1 MTFFVRIWDTA
12 NNPVLPPDGV
22 ALSPATWSAA
32 AVGGPVAAQ
41 INATGSIDGLL
52 ALGAW
57 LNYRIQI
64 VAADGLPLWWGH
76 VDAVALNTGALE
88 REISLR
94 EMANRVKVLYSQSAP
109 GGTLAGA
116 ETDWAEDATSIAT
129 YGRRELVHSA
139 ASALTDAQAIAL
151 RTRILAAGSTPQRR
165 LHVAGN
171 TSNQARITCRGD
183 WQRLADIYYQQLNG
197 LEEHNLSSGD
207 PIPLGLGFT
216 STGLAFVHTDS
227 KEIAQDIPG
236 YFLRFADYTD
246 LKIVVSGTTANNG
259 TRTVQGGDKR
269 APVNYY
275 SDAVSFAAND
285 DLYDGNAGLSFA
297 ATDDVIFVSGASMP
311 QNTGARRVKTT
322 GISHI
327 EVSPGYNS
335 GFQDSG
341 GVGPVV
347 QIARGNGVTLAEAVV
362 HEAPDGIVVE
372 TVTAYG
378 QRIYQTFALGVASQ
392 WTLNAVEIRVRRVG
406 SPADSLRVSIYQ
418 DSGGAPG
425 ALLEQATITGAS
437 LSDTMGWLRILFSNS
452 TLLADGTT
460 YGLLID
466 RTGAMNPNDF
476 YEVDID
482 DAGAYPR
489 GSLRLYDGSAYQSVA
504 GDLIFRCL
512 GAQDTARQI
521 ADVVVGAA
529 VGLSP
534 ALVGANSG
542 LATLQYQSGDETAL
556 AIVDG
561 LLAQGTSGAERLVV
575 TITADRLVHISARTP
590 AASTPRLLVWR
601 NGRLEQAQGEPMPA
615 GWLPV
620 ATWIHIDDL
629 LLTGAWT
636 GLSPL
641 FVERAEYSVGQGLRL
656 ETEDQRAL
664 SALFGTQQG

>member
-1 MTFFVRIWDTA
+1 MTFFVRVWDTN

-22 ALSPATWSAA
+22 ALNPASWSAA
-32 AVGGPVAAQ
+32 AIGGPVAAQ
-41 INATGSIDGLL
+41 INATGTIDGLL

-76 VDAVALNTGALE
+76 VDAVALTTGGLE

-94 EMANRVKVLYSQSAP
+94 EMTNRAKILYSQSAP

-116 ETDWAEDATSIAT
+116 ETDWAEDTASIAT

-139 ASALTDAQAIAL
+139 ASALTDEQATAL

-165 LHVAGN
+165 LHLGN
-171 TSNQARITCRGD
+171 STSNQARITCRGD
-183 WQRLADIYYQQLNG
+183 WQRLADVYYQQLDG
-197 LEEHNLSSGD
+197 LEEHNPGSGD
-207 PIPLGLGFT
+207 PVPLGLGFT
-216 STGLAFVHTDS
+216 STGLGFVAADS
-227 KEIAQDIPG
+227 KNLAQDING
-236 YFLRFADYTD
+236 YFLRFADYTG
-246 LKIVVSGTTANNG
+246 LKIVISGTAANNG
-259 TRTVQGGDKR
+259 VRTVESGDKR
-269 APVNYY
+269 TAVNYV
-275 SDAVSFAAND
+275 SDAISFAAND
-285 DLYDGNAGLSFA
+285 DLYDGNAGLSFI
-297 ATDDVIFVSGASMP
+297 ATDDVIFVSGAAHV
-311 QNTGARRVKTT
+311 QNNGARRVKTT

-327 EVSPGYNS
+327 EVSPGWNS

-347 QIARGNGVTLAEAVV
+347 TVARGNSITVAETVAQ
-362 HEAPDGIVVE
+362 EAPNGITVE

-378 QRIYQTFALGVASQ
+378 QRLYQTLALAISGQ

-406 SPADSLRVSIYQ
+406 SPADSLRIAIYQ
-418 DSGGAPG
+418 DSSGAPG
-425 ALLEQATITGAS
+425 TLLEQATITGAS
-437 LSDTMGWLRILFSNS
+437 LPDTMGWISVPFAN
-452 TLLADGTT
+452 TTALADGTT

-466 RTGAMNPNDF
+466 RTGAMSPTDF
-476 YEVDID
+476 YEIEID
-482 DAGAYPR
+482 GESAYTR
-489 GSLRLYDGSAYQSVA
+489 GSLRLYDGTAYQSVT

-521 ADVVVGAA
+521 AAVVVGAA
-529 VGLSP
+529 VDLSP
-534 ALVGANSG
+534 ALIAADSG
-542 LATLQYQSGDETAL
+542 LAAIQYQSGDETAQ

-561 LLAQGTSGAERLVV
+561 LLAQGTSSGERLLVAV
-575 TITADRLVHISARTP
+575 TASRLVHISTRAP
-590 AASTPRLLVWR
+590 AAAASHLLVWR
-601 NGRLEQAQGEPMPA
+601 NGRLEQAQGEPVPA

-629 LLTGAWT
+629 LLSGAWA

-641 FVERAEYSVGQGLRL
+641 FVERAEYTAGQGLRL

>member
-1 MTFFVRIWDTA
+1 MNFFVRVWDTA

-22 ALSPATWSAA
+22 AIEPASWSAA
-32 AVGGPVAAQ
+32 AIGGPIAAQ

-76 VDAVALNTGALE
+76 IDAVALNTGALE

-116 ETDWAEDATSIAT
+116 ETDWAEDAASIAA

-139 ASALTDAQAIAL
+139 ASALTDAQATAL

-165 LHVAGN
+165 LRVADS
-171 TSNQARITCRGD
+171 TRNQARITCRGD
-183 WQRLADIYYQQLNG
+183 WQRLADVYYQQLNG
-197 LEEHNLSSGD
+197 LEEHSPGSGD

-216 STGLAFVHTDS
+216 STGLAFVAADS
-227 KEIAQDIPG
+227 KNLAQDING
-236 YFLRFADYTD
+236 YFLRFADYTN

-259 TRTVQGGDKR
+259 VRTVESGDKR
-269 APVNYY
+269 AAVNYY

-285 DLYDGNAGLSFA
+285 DLYDGNAGLSFI

-327 EVSPGYNS
+327 EVSPGWNS

-347 QIARGNGVTLAEAVV
+347 QIARGNGVTLTEAVV
-362 HEAPDGIVVE
+362 HEAPNGITVE

-378 QRIYQTFALGVASQ
+378 QRLYQTFALGVASQ

-406 SPADSLRVSIYQ
+406 NPADSLRVAIYQ

-437 LSDTMGWLRILFSNS
+437 LPDTMGWLRILLSNS

-466 RTGAMNPNDF
+466 RTGAMSPTNY
-476 YEVDID
+476 YEVEID
-482 DAGAYPR
+482 DAGAYTR

-521 ADVVVGAA
+521 ADVVVGAD

-534 ALVGANSG
+534 ALATATSG
-542 LATLQYQSGDETAL
+542 LATLQYQSGDETAQ
-556 AIVDG
+556 AIVEG
-561 LLAQGTSGAERLVV
+561 LLAQGTSGAERLLVA
-575 TITADRLVHISARTP
+575 ITADRLVHISARP
-590 AASTPRLLVWR
+590 AAGAVPRLLVWR

-629 LLTGAWT
+629 LLTGAWA

>member
-1 MTFFVRIWDTA
+1 MTFFVRVWDA
-12 NNPVLPPDGV
+12 NNNPVLPPDGV
-22 ALSPATWSAA
+22 ALEPASWSAA
-32 AVGGPVAAQ
+32 AIGGPVAAQ

-52 ALGAW
+52 SLGVW

-64 VAADGLPLWWGH
+64 VGADGLPLWWGH
-76 VDAVALNTGALE
+76 VDAVALNTGGLE

-109 GGTLAGA
+109 GGALAGA
-116 ETDWAEDATSIAT
+116 ETDWAEDTASIAA

-139 ASALTDAQAIAL
+139 ASSLTDEQATAL
-151 RTRILAAGSTPQRR
+151 RSRILAAGSTPQRR
-165 LHVAGN
+165 LRVADS
-171 TSNQARITCRGD
+171 TRNQARITCRGD
-183 WQRLADIYYQQLNG
+183 WQRLADVYYQQLNG
-197 LEEHNLSSGD
+197 LEDHNPGSGD

-216 STGLAFVHTDS
+216 STGLAFVAADS
-227 KEIAQDIPG
+227 KNLAQDING
-236 YFLRFADYTD
+236 YFLRFADYTN

-259 TRTVQGGDKR
+259 VRTVESGDKR
-269 APVNYY
+269 AAVNYY

-285 DLYDGNAGLSFA
+285 DLYDGNAGLSFI
-297 ATDDVIFVSGASMP
+297 ATDDVIYVSGASMP
-311 QNTGARRVKTT
+311 ENTGARRVKTT
-322 GISHI
+322 GASSI

-335 GFQDSG
+335 GFRDSG
-341 GVGPVV
+341 GIGPVV
-347 QIARGNGVTLAEAVV
+347 QIARGNGVTLTETVV
-362 HEAPDGIVVE
+362 HEAPNGIAVE

-378 QRIYQTFALGVASQ
+378 QRIYQTLAFAFNGQ
-392 WTLNAVEIRVRRVG
+392 WTLNAVELRVRRVG
-406 SPADSLRVSIYQ
+406 NPADSLRVRIYQ

-425 ALLEQATITGAS
+425 TLLEQATITGAS
-437 LSDTMGWLRILFSNS
+437 LPDTMGWVSIPFAN
-452 TLLADGTT
+452 TAALAYGTT

-466 RTGAMNPNDF
+466 RTGAMSPTDF

-482 DAGAYPR
+482 DASAYTR
-489 GSLRLYDGSAYQSVA
+489 GSLRLYDGSAYQPVA

-521 ADVVVGAA
+521 ADVVVGAD

-534 ALVGANSG
+534 ALATATSG

-556 AIVDG
+556 AIVEG
-561 LLAQGTSGAERLVV
+561 LLAQGTSTAERLLVA
-575 TITADRLVHISARTP
+575 ITADRLVHISARP
-590 AASTPRLLVWR
+590 AVGAVPRLLVWR

-615 GWLPV
+615 GWLPA

-629 LLTGAWT
+629 LLTGAWA

-641 FVERAEYSVGQGLRL
+641 FVERAEYSAGQGLRL